1 MYLAL
6 STRDEVA
13 VQLLWECWYLV
24 AGEVETLVPKPT
36 VRGTPA
42 VILSGGLAGVGGT
55 AGFST
60 TFEFMFGKTSCK
72 CGGQRGG

>member
-1 MYLAL
+1 M
-6 STRDEVA
+6 
-13 VQLLWECWYLV
+13 V

-60 TFEFMFGKTSCK
+60 TFEFMFGVYLFYKI
-72 CGGQRGG
+72 GML